1 MNSHQKFLKSILMD
15 YINVGNME
23 LVQYICQIITEY
35 GYSIQIV
42 KED

>member
-1 MNSHQKFLKSILMD
+1 MNSHQKFLQSILMD
-15 YINVGNME
+15 YINAGNME
-23 LVQYICQIITEY
+23 LVQYICQIIKEY